1 MLGVFTEKRIVDSTD
16 LSKTSSKLKRSI
28 SLMKTNN

>member
-1 MLGVFTEKRIVDSTD
+1 MLGVFTDKRIVDSTAF
-16 LSKTSSKLKRSI
+16 SKTSSKLKRSI